1 MLLLLLN
8 SQKLWPKSTLDGVR
22 SAISSRKVL
31 TPTMDFEFRRLDAL
45 EGSDIADNIK
55 SFELN
60 LSRPIGI
67 NIEGKQAIS
76 FLS

>member
-1 MLLLLLN
+1 
-8 SQKLWPKSTLDGVR
+8 
-22 SAISSRKVL
+22 
-31 TPTMDFEFRRLDAL
+31 MDFEFRHFDAL
-45 EGSDIADNIK
+45 EGNDIGDNIK